1 MRAAGEIEQVVA
13 ISSGPAGRRREAPGT
28 PERKEKQVSEPR
40 PAVSYWGARVES
52 NLLQGPG
59 FHTVWGGKSDYLKSI
74 PLNLLHYLRLFSPQK
89 RDITCE
95 HGKSHCPG
103 FGSLGPP
110 AMTATQSAL
119 HRRVMQCPVEG
130 EPDRR

>member
-52 NLLQGPG
+52 NLLSRPWVPHCMGTQVRLSQVDTTQPPSLPQALFPSEKG
-59 FHTVWGGKSDYLKSI
+59 
-74 PLNLLHYLRLFSPQK
+74 HY
-89 RDITCE
+89 
-95 HGKSHCPG
+95 
-103 FGSLGPP
+103 
-110 AMTATQSAL
+110 
-119 HRRVMQCPVEG
+119 V
-130 EPDRR
+130 